1 MKSSNKKNRRNAQ
14 LRIERRDMRRITQG
28 RDSAYDLDRSF
39 GRERRVSGRAEGRSM
54 ERIIEQEIQEEID
67 THYLEPMDSVSVVS
81 DQQEIVREVLSMSPV
96 VELQTSIP
104 VEMGSIRFTPEDFEI
119 NKIVADRGWNPA
131 VANLFVL
138 TRDNIELDVKTRAQ
152 LLMPDVKADE
162 IYEAIKFGNREGW
175 AALRSKE
182 F

>member
-1 MKSSNKKNRRNAQ
+1 
-14 LRIERRDMRRITQG
+14 
-28 RDSAYDLDRSF
+28 
-39 GRERRVSGRAEGRSM
+39 M

-67 THYLEPMDSVSVVS
+67 THYLQPVDFVLVES
-81 DQQEIVREVLSMSPV
+81 DQQEIVLEDFAKSPV
-96 VELQTSIP
+96 IELQTSVP
-104 VEMGSIRFTPEDFEI
+104 VEMGSTQLTPEDLEI

-138 TRDNIELDVKTRAQ
+138 TRDNIELDVKTRTQ

-175 AALRSKE
+175 AILRSKE